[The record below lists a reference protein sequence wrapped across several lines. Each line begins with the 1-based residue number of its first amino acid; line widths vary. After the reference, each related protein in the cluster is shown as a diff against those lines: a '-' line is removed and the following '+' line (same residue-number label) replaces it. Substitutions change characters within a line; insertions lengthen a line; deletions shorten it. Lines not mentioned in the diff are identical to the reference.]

1 MTPGQKICQS
11 GPMSAMLVV
20 WHKKKIAN
28 TIDVGTGHME
38 HSLVCLKKLSES

>member
-1 MTPGQKICQS
+1 MPECAYVSHVG
-11 GPMSAMLVV
+11 GLA
-20 WHKKKIAN
+20 HKKIAN